1 MTSIEVLL
9 VLALFVVLGGGR
21 RIAEELRAMLDVI
34 RPERPNPLLNYPE
47 PRTTFPL
54 HSPKGKADT
63 TTEVPAMPPP
73 PAWWT
78 ERGPEVES
86 LDARVQPDFNGVA
99 DDKDA

>member
-21 RIAEELRAMLDVI
+21 RIAEELRAMLDII
-34 RPERPNPLLNYPE
+34 RPERPNPLFNYE
-47 PRTTFPL
+47 PKPSFPI
-54 HSPKGKADT
+54 HSAKGKPET

-73 PAWWT
+73 PAWWM

-86 LDARVQPDFNGVA
+86 VDARSQPDFNGIV